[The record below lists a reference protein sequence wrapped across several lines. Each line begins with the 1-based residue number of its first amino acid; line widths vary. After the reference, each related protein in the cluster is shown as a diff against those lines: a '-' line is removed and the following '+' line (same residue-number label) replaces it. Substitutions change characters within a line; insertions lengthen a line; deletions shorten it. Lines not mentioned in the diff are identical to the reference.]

1 MRSSR
6 ISAVAAL
13 CVLLAFANIMPTA
26 ASQQNMVTVPA
37 GTNSMVR
44 VLDTTAPSKAQQ
56 GTPLTAVPET
66 NLAVTGP
73 TIVPAGNTV
82 YGRDG
87 VAEQAGRATGSSNL
101 QLWLN
106 HMSVDGTPH

>member
-26 ASQQNMVTVPA
+26 ASQQNMVTIPA
-37 GTNSMVR
+37 GTNVMVR
-44 VLDTTAPSKAQQ
+44 VLDTIDSSKAQQ
-56 GTPLTAVPET
+56 GPRFTSVLET
-66 NLAVTGP
+66 NLAVNGGT
-73 TIVPAGNTV
+73 TIVPAGNTI
-82 YGRDG
+82 YGRVG

-101 QLWLN
+101 Q
-106 HMSVDGTPH
+106 